1 MVVHAFNPST
11 WEAEGGGFEFK
22 ASLVYRVS
30 SRTATAAQKSP
41 VSKKKKKQKKTINPP
56 PKQTNKQTNKQKKK
70 CNLGFLGLIKLTEKH
85 VLSTL
90 RDMAAG
96 CSSAP
101 LTPVLHQRTQRL
113 VGHCEFE
120 TSLVYIV
127 NSRPAR
133 AVSKRENEILV
144 EGQQDDPLG
153 EITCHQA

>member
-1 MVVHAFNPST
+1 M
-11 WEAEGGGFEFK
+11 
-22 ASLVYRVS
+22 
-30 SRTATAAQKSP
+30 
-41 VSKKKKKQKKTINPP
+41 
-56 PKQTNKQTNKQKKK
+56 
-70 CNLGFLGLIKLTEKH
+70 GLIKLTEKH